1 MTELFIH
8 ACQSGKLEDVQKL
21 LEDLKKINE
30 TINVKNSFGRTGL
43 HMAVQ
48 SDKYQIVEFLLK
60 NDSNV
65 NVADGHS
72 ITPLHISSQ
81 YGLVRITELL
91 LANNASTNLL
101 DNDQNT
107 PLYCCAFGGDTSDHV
122 EVARL
127 LLSADPSAIHIPGY
141 EDIHEEGKMKK
152 VLRTPYETAVD
163 KCHNKIAKL
172 ISEHSNH
179 HQS

>member
-8 ACQSGKLEDVQKL
+8 ACQSGNLEDVQKL
-21 LEDLKKINE
+21 LNDLKRINE

-43 HMAVQ
+43 HMAVE

-65 NVADGHS
+65 NVADGHNT
-72 ITPLHISSQ
+72 TPLHISSQ
-81 YGLVRITELL
+81 YALVRITELL

-107 PLYCCAFGGDTSDHV
+107 PLYCCAFGGDTWNYV

-127 LLSADPSAIHIPGY
+127 LLSADPSAVDIPGY
-141 EDIHEEGKMKK
+141 EDVQEKGKMKR
-152 VLRTPYETAVD
+152 VLRTPYETAID
-163 KCHNKIAKL
+163 KCHNEIAKL
-172 ISEHSNH
+172 ISEHSN
-179 HQS
+179 